1 MEYYDGEQKRWL
13 PVTPPSK
20 APTATQQHAANA
32 TSNGSLM
39 KNSSFVAHLY
49 SNSIDGVNNLP
60 INSNYGNMRFLP
72 WKGSALDFVV
82 GVCLTQSVRDSSSR

>member
-13 PVTPPSK
+13 PVTPSK

-32 TSNGSLM
+32 TGNGSLM

-49 SNSIDGVNNLP
+49 SNPIDGVNNLP
-60 INSNYGNMRFLP
+60 INSNHGKRTRISIEIEFLT
-72 WKGSALDFVV
+72 V
-82 GVCLTQSVRDSSSR
+82 GKISHSRSQYIHIC